1 MQDEHFGIVPL
12 EAMAA
17 YKPVIACD
25 SGGPVETIK
34 NEVTG
39 FLCNPTPHE
48 FSLAMAKLIQ
58 EPQMAKKM
66 GENARQHVM
75 ESFST
80 EIFGQHL
87 NRLLA
92 YVARSKE
99 D

>member
-1 MQDEHFGIVPL
+1 
-12 EAMAA
+12 MAA
-17 YKPVIACD
+17 YKPVVACN

-39 FLCNPTPHE
+39 FLCNPTPQD

-58 EPQMAKKM
+58 EPPMAKKM

-80 EIFGQHL
+80 KIFGQHL

-92 YVARSKE
+92 FVARRKE